1 MSRPLNS
8 KDRQVTFSIKMAINR
23 LKTVKNLSKNGRQI
37 KISSGLLEH
46 LRSSQLEG
54 AEFESDIGI

>member
-1 MSRPLNS
+1 
-8 KDRQVTFSIKMAINR
+8 MAINR